1 MAGGRPSA
9 ASRRE
14 TAVQQEAGQGRARQ
28 GKARLGKARET
39 RGGAHAI
46 SDITNCASPR
56 VTSRFE
62 THDLPTHRSK
72 KFM

>member
-9 ASRRE
+9 ASRGGA
-14 TAVQQEAGQGRARQ
+14 AVQREAGQGRARQ
-28 GKARLGKARET
+28 GKVRKGEGNS

-46 SDITNCASPR
+46 SNITNCASPR

-62 THDLPTHRSK
+62 THDLPTHRGK